1 MATERIY
8 ALFQDVADAERA
20 IGALADHGISRDA
33 IGVVARRPAEQAEA
47 GRVRSEFTRLS
58 DQTGLGQGEPETTYE
73 ARPGALPPASIQS
86 TVTPT
91 SSVDTVDNVSA
102 VGKSG
107 ITTTTPQD
115 AGAGAAVG
123 TGIGLVAGLL
133 LAAAAI
139 AVPGAGLVLAGGA
152 FATALAGAA
161 GTTVAGAIAGGVT
174 GYLRDM
180 GMPEHA
186 AQNIADRLHEGDYLL
201 TVDADT
207 SQYDDLK
214 MLLNKYNAVGIDSGT
229 TTIGSPVPPAAV
241 SGQPVAPVRMED
253 GTYDLSES
261 QIVDPV
267 TTEPTLVG
275 TAPRQPANP
284 ALAQETEPVILTST
298 VPSEEITSR

>member
-1 MATERIY
+1 
-8 ALFQDVADAERA
+8 
-20 IGALADHGISRDA
+20 
-33 IGVVARRPAEQAEA
+33 
-47 GRVRSEFTRLS
+47 
-58 DQTGLGQGEPETTYE
+58 
-73 ARPGALPPASIQS
+73 
-86 TVTPT
+86 
-91 SSVDTVDNVSA
+91 
-102 VGKSG
+102 
-107 ITTTTPQD
+107 
-115 AGAGAAVG
+115 
-123 TGIGLVAGLL
+123 
-133 LAAAAI
+133 
-139 AVPGAGLVLAGGA
+139 
-152 FATALAGAA
+152 LAGAA